1 MAPLNAPTDVV
12 ACLQCDLLHR
22 KIGLPKRAVAR
33 CRRCNAVLY
42 QKHGATLERMLAVT
56 LTAVIVFLIANS
68 FPIVELQAQGIT
80 TRTTLFGAIIRL
92 WQEQKEEIAALV
104 LLSTIIFPLS
114 EMLALIY
121 LILPLWLRRRPPA
134 FDEMLRIVIAVRPW
148 GMIEVFMLG
157 TLVTLVKLSSV
168 ARLITE
174 PALYAF
180 GTLTLL
186 SALIYTFD
194 PRSLWDIAEHRCGR
208 RLHQRAQRR
217 ANARRAATDAAARQ
231 TLPPLS

>member
-1 MAPLNAPTDVV
+1 MGPLNAPADLV
-12 ACLQCDLLHR
+12 ACAQCDLLHR
-22 KIGLPKRAVAR
+22 RIVLPKRAVAR

-42 QKHGATLERMLAVT
+42 QKHGATLERMLAVI
-56 LTAVIVFLIANS
+56 LTAMIVFLIANS

-80 TRTTLFGAIIRL
+80 TRTTLGGAIIRL
-92 WQEQKEEIAALV
+92 WQAQKQEIAVLV

-121 LILPLWLRRRPPA
+121 LILPLWLRRRAPA
-134 FDEMLRIVIAVRPW
+134 FDDMLRIVIAVRPW

-157 TLVTLVKLSSV
+157 ALVTLVKLSSV

-180 GTLTLL
+180 GVLTLL
-186 SALIYTFD
+186 SALISTYD
-194 PRSLWDIAEHRCGR
+194 PRSLWDIAERRCGR
-208 RLHQRAQRR
+208 HLHQYAQRR
-217 ANARRAATDAAARQ
+217 VNAQRVATDAMARQ
-231 TLPPLS
+231 TPLL